1 MEDIK
6 FDESMINFDSA
17 YINQN
22 KIAVLVLG
30 RVEIS
35 AGEVM
40 GTLPLKLR
48 PASTRNFRFF
58 SVGMENIIIEINT
71 GGEVKVIRLTKDLKR
86 TDEKGNRVGNGVE
99 EEEVKGKVMTGH
111 NILEYDLLDRKE
123 IEVVG
128 KLRSGVEISV
138 PGMKNV
144 KNGDVVGVV
153 KGENVNPKGDRGI
166 LIVDADGDWMCLIV
180 DSTGTITAR
189 NIKKKGARASWNQLF
204 LRYCHE

>member
-6 FDESMINFDSA
+6 FDEGMVNFNKA
-17 YINQN
+17 WINQSR
-22 KIAVLVLG
+22 IAVLVLG

-48 PASTRNFRFF
+48 PASTRNFRFY
-58 SVGMENIIIEINT
+58 SAGAVENIVVEITVN
-71 GGEVKVIRLTKDLKR
+71 GEVKVIKLSKDLPEV
-86 TDEKGNRVGNGVE
+86 DEKGNRVGNEVK
-99 EEEVKGKVMTGH
+99 EEEVKGKVMTSH
-111 NILEYDLLDRKE
+111 NILEYDLLDRKA

-128 KLRSGVEISV
+128 KRRFGVEVSI

-153 KGENVNPKGDRGI
+153 NDKPKGNSNIAIID
-166 LIVDADGDWMCLIV
+166 VDGDWMCLTV
-180 DSTGTITAR
+180 DSTGTITASA
-189 NIKKKGARASWNQLF
+189 IKKKGMRTSWNQLF
-204 LRYCHE
+204 LRYPL